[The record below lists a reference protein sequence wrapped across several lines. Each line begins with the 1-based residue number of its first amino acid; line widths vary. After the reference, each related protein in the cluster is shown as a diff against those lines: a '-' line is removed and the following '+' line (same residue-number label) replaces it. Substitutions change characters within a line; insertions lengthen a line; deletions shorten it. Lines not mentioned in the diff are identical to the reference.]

1 MKRLRLRSYGIGIL
15 FKKDN
20 LHTRGSRIRR
30 GGGGHRE
37 QVEVGSGIVSA
48 REHRRLQKQG
58 E

>member
-30 GGGGHRE
+30 GGGGT
-37 QVEVGSGIVSA
+37 V
-48 REHRRLQKQG
+48 RRWRLDP
-58 E
+58 

>member
-20 LHTRGSRIRR
+20 LHTRGSRIR
-30 GGGGHRE
+30 GGHRE
-37 QVEVGSGIVSA
+37 KVEVGSVSLSA